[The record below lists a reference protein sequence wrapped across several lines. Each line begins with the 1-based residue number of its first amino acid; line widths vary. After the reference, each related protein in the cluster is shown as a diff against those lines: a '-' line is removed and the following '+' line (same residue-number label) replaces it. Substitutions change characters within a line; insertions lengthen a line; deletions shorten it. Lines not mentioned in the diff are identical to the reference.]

1 MELDSNCQPHNHL
14 RATICSVD
22 FSVPS
27 ILQPRVWILTQH
39 NIFFWW
45 RIFYSISR
53 KVQNL
58 RSSLRWLRP
67 SLPVGWCSHR
77 TRPFGGWLRRWHRS
91 CESQSFFRS
100 SRRRRRSW
108 AGSKRDPLQRWFGCS
123 RSTCEGCTNP
133 RTLQRRSAWLPDKVS
148 RDWFSNRKS

>member
-1 MELDSNCQPHNHL
+1 MELDSNCQTPQSFEGDHL
-14 RATICSVD
+14 LCGFFCAFNPAAPCLNPDS
-22 FSVPS
+22 
-27 ILQPRVWILTQH
+27 TQH
-39 NIFFWW
+39 FFWW